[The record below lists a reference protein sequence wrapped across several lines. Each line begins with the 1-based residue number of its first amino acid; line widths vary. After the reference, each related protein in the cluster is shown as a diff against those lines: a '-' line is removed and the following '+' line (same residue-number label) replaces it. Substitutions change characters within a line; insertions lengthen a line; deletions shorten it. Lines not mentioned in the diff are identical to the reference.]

1 MSEIGLK
8 SDSTDFGLGVF
19 ARGRT
24 SAHFHNKGTLPCLI
38 EALNIDAIG
47 REMTGAK
54 SFNSQLGISSGP
66 GDFPSFTAKRDHS
79 TATGVM
85 INSSGV

>member
-24 SAHFHNKGTLPCLI
+24 SAHFHKGTLPCLI
-38 EALNIDAIG
+38 EALNIVAIG

-66 GDFPSFTAKRDHS
+66 GD
-79 TATGVM
+79 
-85 INSSGV
+85 

>member
-24 SAHFHNKGTLPCLI
+24 LAHFHNKGTLPCLI

-47 REMTGAK
+47 WEMTAAK
-54 SFNSQLGISSGP
+54 SFNSQLGILSGP
-66 GDFPSFTAKRDHS
+66 GDFPSFTVKRQRS